1 MNFQLKIGST
11 INSPHNTYVVE
22 SVLGHGTFG
31 ITYTIRC
38 IKGKHK
44 GKVFALKEFFING
57 ISSREESGVVSSDSN
72 TISTE
77 QCKAEFIAEA
87 KNLIALNHPNIVKAY
102 EVFETNG
109 TVYYTMDYIEGENL
123 NSYLKHEKLSID
135 EAVKIITKIAY
146 GLSYMHESQHMLH
159 LDLKPGN
166 VMRRSSDG
174 QIILIDFGLSRFFTD
189 DD

>member
-1 MNFQLKIGST
+1 MEQLKIGRLIS
-11 INSPHNTYVVE
+11 NSRNTYRIE

-31 ITYTIRC
+31 ITYMVSVVKGRE
-38 IKGKHK
+38 KGKR
-44 GKVFALKEFFING
+44 FALKEFFING
-57 ISSREESGVVSSDSN
+57 ISSREESGSVSSDSD

-77 QCKAEFIAEA
+77 QCNAEFIAEA

-109 TVYYTMDYIEGENL
+109 TIYYTMDYIEGENL
-123 NSYLKHEKLSID
+123 NSYIKNKNLNID

-166 VMRRSSDG
+166 VMRSKH
-174 QIILIDFGLSRFFTD
+174 
-189 DD
+189 